1 MSVIR
6 DCEMVA
12 VHTVLVVSMV
22 HRRRWNGTK
31 NCGLS
36 GYMHSVPVNLSINVY
51 TWAVLAVNGDKV
63 WKRSP
68 K

>member
-1 MSVIR
+1 MSVVR
-6 DCEMVA
+6 DCVVVA
-12 VHTVLVVSMV
+12 ADAVLVVSMV